1 MNKEKVTIESKC
13 LPICSMVTI
22 TKEIITIDGLQP
34 FDIIAY
40 PLRDMQ
46 KEQRH
51 EELGRANY
59 ASDLILCT
67 S

>member
-1 MNKEKVTIESKC
+1 
-13 LPICSMVTI
+13 MVTI